1 LRFDFAGEVSGRK
14 RKDFR
19 AETLKR
25 KRVFK
30 DDGEEEA
37 EANED
42 YVKKR
47 RFLLLF
53 FL

>member
-1 LRFDFAGEVSGRK
+1 LISPEKFQERK

-25 KRVFK
+25 DRVFR

-37 EANED
+37 EAEED
-42 YVKKR
+42 SVTKR
-47 RFLLLF
+47 RFRFLLF
-53 FL
+53 L